1 VAGRT
6 AAEES
11 MSKRD
16 GQQKGPQQHAEGQH
30 GELTH
35 ARFLE
40 QLHGEQGDPEETSSP
55 DAAGSSNRQ
64 DQDHGQSSNSGRN
77 GQRG

>member
-1 VAGRT
+1 
-6 AAEES
+6 

-40 QLHGEQGDPEETSSP
+40 QLHGDPEETSSP
-55 DAAGSSNRQ
+55 DAGGSTSGDDRSAGPSDERA
-64 DQDHGQSSNSGRN
+64 HGQSSNSGRD